1 LEEQITIDDIGND
14 PREQTGEARR
24 PLRDAPLHSRGA
36 NEKLLANPNPT
47 VDLKQKSPQA
57 PPGQLEPRSVRAAA
71 IDLGAV
77 RVGLAVADDLG
88 LLAHPRP
95 FLDGKNQEA
104 LLRKLKELQQAEQ
117 IEVFVLGLP
126 RELRGRE
133 GPAAKRA
140 RAFAKRLELTT
151 PAKVELYDEWLST
164 REAAGRLRAQ
174 GLNARQQRGRIDSA
188 AAAILLQSWLDGG
201 SNGREARDP

>member
-1 LEEQITIDDIGND
+1 MLGQSDWVKLGATS
-14 PREQTGEARR
+14 RESLTQAV
-24 PLRDAPLHSRGA
+24 P
-36 NEKLLANPNPT
+36 EKL
-47 VDLKQKSPQA
+47 K
-57 PPGQLEPRSVRAAA
+57 PGPVRAAA

-95 FLDGKNQEA
+95 FLKGKDQAA
-104 LLRKLKELQQAEQ
+104 LMQSLKDLQAAEQ
-117 IEVFVLGLP
+117 IDVFVLGLP
-126 RELRGRE
+126 RELNGRE

-140 RAFAKRLELTT
+140 RAFARRLERAT

-174 GLNARQQRGRIDSA
+174 GLNAKQQRGRIDSA
-188 AAAILLQSWLDGG
+188 AAAILLQSWLDRGAGG
-201 SNGREARDP
+201 AQPEASDE

>member
-1 LEEQITIDDIGND
+1 MLGASDWVKRTRSET
-14 PREQTGEARR
+14 P
-24 PLRDAPLHSRGA
+24 APL
-36 NEKLLANPNPT
+36 
-47 VDLKQKSPQA
+47 
-57 PPGQLEPRSVRAAA
+57 LEPAQKLTQRAPEELQPRFVRAAA

-95 FLDGKNQEA
+95 FLDGKNQAA
-104 LLRKLKELQQAEQ
+104 LLRKLQELQSEERL
-117 IEVFVLGLP
+117 EVFVLGLP
-126 RELRGRE
+126 RELNGRE

-140 RAFAKRLELTT
+140 RAFAAKLEQAT

-174 GLNARQQRGRIDSA
+174 GLNAKQQRGRIDSA
-188 AAAILLQSWLDGG
+188 AAAILLQSWLDRATR
-201 SNGREARDP
+201 RED

>member
-1 LEEQITIDDIGND
+1 MLGASDWVKRTCAGPPSRPSSPAQKFTRPAPEE
-14 PREQTGEARR
+14 
-24 PLRDAPLHSRGA
+24 LRLR
-36 NEKLLANPNPT
+36 L
-47 VDLKQKSPQA
+47 
-57 PPGQLEPRSVRAAA
+57 VRAAA

-95 FLDGKNQEA
+95 FLDGKNQAA
-104 LLRKLKELQQAEQ
+104 LLRKLQALQTEEKL
-117 IEVFVLGLP
+117 EVFVLGLP
-126 RELRGRE
+126 RELNGRE

-140 RAFAKRLELTT
+140 RAFAAKLEQAT

-174 GLNARQQRGRIDSA
+174 GLNAKQQRGRIDSA
-188 AAAILLQSWLDGG
+188 AAAILLQSWLDRGVPP
-201 SNGREARDP
+201 ERDED

>member
-1 LEEQITIDDIGND
+1 MLGASGWVKLGAKGAGREPAEE
-14 PREQTGEARR
+14 
-24 PLRDAPLHSRGA
+24 
-36 NEKLLANPNPT
+36 
-47 VDLKQKSPQA
+47 LK
-57 PPGQLEPRSVRAAA
+57 PPPVRAAA

-95 FLDGKNQEA
+95 FLDGKNQDA
-104 LLRKLKELQQAEQ
+104 LLRRLRQIQAEDE
-117 IEVFVLGLP
+117 IELFVLGLP
-126 RELRGRE
+126 RELNGRE

-140 RAFAKRLELTT
+140 RAFAARLEQAT

-174 GLNARQQRGRIDSA
+174 GLSAKQQKGRIDSA
-188 AAAILLQSWLDGG
+188 AAAILLQSWLDRAARARG
-201 SNGREARDP
+201 SLE